1 MAVPITGIDPQSPA
15 ERAGLRTGELLLS
28 VNGHA
33 IADVFDY
40 QFYTL
45 ERKLRLTVQRGTKVR
60 TVLVRKE
67 EYEDLGLQFET
78 YLMDQQRSC
87 RNHCIFCF
95 IDQLPKGLR
104 ESLYFKDDDARLSF
118 LFGNYITL
126 TNLKEKE
133 VKRII
138 DMHISPVNVSV
149 HTTNP
154 ALRVKMMGN
163 RFAGEV
169 LRYLKMLADGG
180 ISLNCQLVLCPGYND
195 GEELARSLRDLAALR
210 PAVQSICM
218 VPVGLTKFRE
228 GLTPLTPF
236 TQETAGA
243 VVDLAEA
250 FGEEC
255 LTKFGTR
262 LCYPS
267 DEFYLKAKR
276 PIPPASFYEEF
287 VQLEN
292 GVGMLSLLCAQFHEA
307 LAATRG
313 DLTKSRTIT
322 IVTGKAAAPFIT
334 SLIDE
339 AKKRWHNLDGQ
350 VIAIENEFFGPQITV
365 SGLITGKDIMSQ
377 LTGRALGEE
386 VLLSSSMLRREGDL
400 FLDDVSLSQ
409 LQEALGVPVTPVDN
423 DGAELL
429 HAVLGGAWFV
439 ETAGRDCRAAE
450 CGEIHPV

>member
-15 ERAGLRTGELLLS
+15 ERAGLRIGELLLS

-33 IADVFDY
+33 ITDVFDY

-45 ERKLRLTVQRGTKVR
+45 ERKLRLAVQRGTKVR

-78 YLMDQQRSC
+78 YLMDRQRSC

-126 TNLKEKE
+126 TNLKEEE

-154 ALRVKMMGN
+154 ALREKMMGN

-228 GLTPLTPF
+228 GLMPLTAF
-236 TQETAGA
+236 TEETAGA
-243 VVDLAEA
+243 VVDLAQA

-262 LCYPS
+262 LCYPA

-365 SGLITGKDIMSQ
+365 SGLITGKDIISQ

-386 VLLSSSMLRREGDL
+386 VLLPSSMLRREGDL

-429 HAVLGGAWFV
+429 HAFLGGAWFV
-439 ETAGRDCRAAE
+439 ETAGSDCRAAE

>member
-1 MAVPITGIDPQSPA
+1 MAVSIIGVEEGSPA
-15 ERAGLRTGELLLS
+15 QRTGMRPGDRLIS
-28 VNGHA
+28 VNGHT
-33 IADVFDY
+33 ITDVLDY

-45 ERKLRLTVQRGTKVR
+45 EQKLRLKIERGGRMR
-60 TVLVRKE
+60 TILVRKE

-87 RNHCIFCF
+87 RNRCVFCF
-95 IDQLPKGLR
+95 IDQLPKGMR

-126 TNLKEKE
+126 TNIQEE
-133 VKRII
+133 EIRRII
-138 DMHISPVNVSV
+138 QMRISPVNVSV

-169 LRYLKMLADGG
+169 LRYLKMLAEGG

-195 GEELARSLRDLAALR
+195 GEELARSMRDLAALR
-210 PAVQSICM
+210 PAVKSVCM
-218 VPVGLTKFRE
+218 VPVGLTRFRE
-228 GLTPLTPF
+228 GLAPLEPF
-236 TQETAGA
+236 CEETAGA
-243 VVDLAEA
+243 VIDLAEA
-250 FGEEC
+250 FGEQC
-255 LTKFGTR
+255 RKAFGTR
-262 LCYPS
+262 LFYPA

-287 VQLEN
+287 AQLEN
-292 GVGMLSLLCAQFHEA
+292 GVGMLALLDEQFHEA
-307 LAATRG
+307 LKDARG
-313 DLTKSRTIT
+313 ELTKSRTIT

-339 AKKRWHNLDGQ
+339 AGKRWHNLKVQ
-350 VIAIENEFFGPQITV
+350 VIAIENEFFGPNITV
-365 SGLITGKDIMSQ
+365 SGLITGQDIKKQ
-377 LTGRALGEE
+377 LAGRSLGEE
-386 VLLSSSMLRREGDL
+386 VLLPSNMLRREGDL
-400 FLDDVSLSQ
+400 FLDNVSLSE
-409 LQEALGVPVTPVDN
+409 LEEALGVPVTPVDN

-439 ETAGRDCRAAE
+439 
-450 CGEIHPV
+450 